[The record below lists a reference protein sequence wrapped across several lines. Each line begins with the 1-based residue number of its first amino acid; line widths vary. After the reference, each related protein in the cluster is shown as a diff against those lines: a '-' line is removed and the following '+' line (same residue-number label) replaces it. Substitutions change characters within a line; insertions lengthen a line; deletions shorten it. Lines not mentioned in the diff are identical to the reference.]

1 MDEHDT
7 IKCFTPC
14 LRELHIHKLQAS
26 KQYGLRLNFSVMYVR
41 GHWANSSMQNCTAVP
56 DNAYVPNMTF
66 FKSFRNICPVKGN
79 KFPTIFDPALCD
91 FLSIRPACM
100 QGLSS

>member
-1 MDEHDT
+1 MLHSMFERT
-7 IKCFTPC
+7 AYFTNCRSP
-14 LRELHIHKLQAS
+14 
-26 KQYGLRLNFSVMYVR
+26 KQYGLRLNFSGMYVR
-41 GHWANSSMQNCTAVP
+41 GRWTNSSMQNCTAVP
-56 DNAYVPNMTF
+56 DSAYVPNMTF
-66 FKSFRNICPVKGN
+66 LKSFKFICPVNGN